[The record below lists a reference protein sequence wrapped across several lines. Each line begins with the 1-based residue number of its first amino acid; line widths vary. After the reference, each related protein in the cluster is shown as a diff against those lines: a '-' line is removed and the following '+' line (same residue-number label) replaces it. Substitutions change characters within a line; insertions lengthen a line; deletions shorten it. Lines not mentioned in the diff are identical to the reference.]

1 MIPSSRALK
10 MFSLEWDNP
19 AEGGEGGHFNETTVF
34 RHFKLTATFSHL
46 LDARNLGNI
55 QMNFYSKHSTIS

>member
-19 AEGGEGGHFNETTVF
+19 AEGGEGGHFDETTVF

-46 LDARNLGNI
+46 LDARCNLGNI
-55 QMNFYSKHSTIS
+55 QMKHSTIS